1 MLSMCYTPM
10 LSNAEY
16 QMFKF
21 EFFDCITDDMHKGG
35 SDAADKIRITEIARG
50 NPLPSTLL
58 LERVWN
64 HRLQIAISR
73 CNVLLQNVTLE
84 TPLIQAGGAYVS
96 TEEKARWIAEAH
108 FLRAFYYFDLMMIFA
123 NVPIIEESLNVI
135 DKTTITKAPME
146 EVYDFIMKDLEVAL
160 AEENLPSAKELS
172 ADEFGRVTREAVYS
186 FRARVALFNKDYAL
200 AKSDCKKVIDS
211 GAYELIPNYEDLFNS
226 VERGY
231 MSKECI
237 FMTYNSYNPPYCNGN
252 PALIY
257 FVGRGVTGGWGGE
270 VPTYDLVNEYEV
282 KDPRKV
288 HTILSHGDIFP
299 KKDGNEEVH
308 DYTCLL
314 YTSPSPRD
322 A

>member
-1 MLSMCYTPM
+1 
-10 LSNAEY
+10 
-16 QMFKF
+16 
-21 EFFDCITDDMHKGG
+21 MHV
-35 SDAADKIRITEIARG
+35 KIRKKIE
-50 NPLPSTLL
+50 NP
-58 LERVWN
+58 
-64 HRLQIAISR
+64 
-73 CNVLLQNVTLE
+73 
-84 TPLIQAGGAYVS
+84 
-96 TEEKARWIAEAH
+96 
-108 FLRAFYYFDLMMIFA
+108 
-123 NVPIIEESLNVI
+123 
-135 DKTTITKAPME
+135 
-146 EVYDFIMKDLEVAL
+146 AL
-160 AEENLPSAKELS
+160 YNAKIN
-172 ADEFGRVTREAVYS
+172 YS
-186 FRARVALFNKDYAL
+186 H
-200 AKSDCKKVIDS
+200 S

-308 DYTCLL
+308 DYTGYDNFTKLQSRKHYVDHFRRPDAGLKQTDWSYYHIRYADVLL
-314 YTSPSPRD
+314 MYAESLIELGENLQEAVDVINKVRERAFLTTSPTDSYATYRAFNIIDPITKEEFEKNYKVKIDDDLRKAVRHERRVELAAEGLRYYD
-322 A
+322 LMRWGIFVEKIRAFYKTPEGIATEKGSNISENTWPYPIPQAEIDKVGGALVQNDNYK

>member
-1 MLSMCYTPM
+1 
-10 LSNAEY
+10 
-16 QMFKF
+16 
-21 EFFDCITDDMHKGG
+21 
-35 SDAADKIRITEIARG
+35 
-50 NPLPSTLL
+50 
-58 LERVWN
+58 
-64 HRLQIAISR
+64 
-73 CNVLLQNVTLE
+73 
-84 TPLIQAGGAYVS
+84 
-96 TEEKARWIAEAH
+96 
-108 FLRAFYYFDLMMIFA
+108 MMIFA

-282 KDPRKV
+282 KSIRFCHMETFFQKKMEMRKFMIIQAMIISQNYKAV
-288 HTILSHGDIFP
+288 SIM
-299 KKDGNEEVH
+299 
-308 DYTCLL
+308 
-314 YTSPSPRD
+314 
-322 A
+322 